1 MLRLVYL
8 HVEDLLL
15 PVVCYIL
22 NKDHHHNQSVD
33 HNVNKH
39 TKTHIHVYVC
49 IKQNKLDRVCPL
61 FDLESTTPNA
71 RLKTCNIINNF
82 VLPGKL
88 AICSYL
94 SKCENNGVCLVELP
108 LVKSI
113 KVPADY
119 YLLYE

>member
-71 RLKTCNIINNF
+71 RLKTRNIINNLSYQVNWLFALILANVKIMVF
-82 VLPGKL
+82 VL
-88 AICSYL
+88 
-94 SKCENNGVCLVELP
+94 
-108 LVKSI
+108 
-113 KVPADY
+113 
-119 YLLYE
+119 